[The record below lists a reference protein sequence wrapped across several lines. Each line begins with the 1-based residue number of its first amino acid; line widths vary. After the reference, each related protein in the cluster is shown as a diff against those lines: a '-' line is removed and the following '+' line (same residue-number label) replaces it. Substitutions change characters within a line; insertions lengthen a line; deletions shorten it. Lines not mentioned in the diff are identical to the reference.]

1 MIKNNYKKA
10 EKKFLIYPNMKSID
24 QMLCLSLCFALFCF
38 VATLGQT
45 SLLGWF
51 IFFIVLCWLQEM
63 FVRFYCG
70 KSYVKKYASEEAVIF
85 NGPIEELTLAL
96 YDNDFKLKNKIGDF
110 YIFCSSF
117 VLLPKCEAVV
127 SVQGNKCLLHSSK
140 GRVIQLCEVIKFEDV
155 TTDSNQD
162 GKNCNDNN

>member
-10 EKKFLIYPNMKSID
+10 EKKFLIYPNVKSID
-24 QMLCLSLCFALFCF
+24 QMLCLSL
-38 VATLGQT
+38 
-45 SLLGWF
+45 F
-51 IFFIVLCWLQEM
+51 IAFFFFIGKSGQVDLVKCIVFGTVLCWLYD
-63 FVRFYCG
+63 VLTRFYYG
-70 KSYVKKYASEEAVIF
+70 KNHLKKYASEEAVIF
-85 NGPIEELTLAL
+85 NGSIEELTLAL
-96 YDNDFKLKNKIGDF
+96 YDNDFRLKNKIGDF

-127 SVQGNKCLLHSSK
+127 SVHGNKCLLHASK